1 MKQQDFEARFAP
13 RWEVFEAWLERGET
27 FPGLRGKRPGGTS
40 WPPDAA
46 TLDPAQ
52 VPGRYREICQH
63 LALAQDRQYSSELI
77 ERLSRLAFAG
87 HQRLYGA
94 RGHLSAPIAR
104 FLLRGFPAAV
114 RAHRRYVL
122 LAALLFFGPLLAL
135 TLALQRYP
143 DFTYVVLDADTV
155 EQFAE
160 MYGESTKE
168 LGRTRDAGD
177 DVVMFAYYIW
187 NNVRIGFQTFAGGLV
202 FGLGTLFYL
211 LYNGLHIGVVT
222 GYLVHAGLGPNFFS
236 FTSGHSA
243 FELTA
248 IALCGAAGLRLGAAL
263 VDPGRRRRGE
273 SLRHAAREAMP
284 LVVGSALM
292 FVLAA
297 MIEAFW
303 SPRREFPLMVKYG
316 FGIALWLVT
325 LAYFAAMGRRD
336 AA

>member
-1 MKQQDFEARFAP
+1 VNQQDFEARFAP
-13 RWEVFEAWLERGET
+13 RWDAFETWLEQAGRWPGARGGQAPSEA
-27 FPGLRGKRPGGTS
+27 GALE
-40 WPPDAA
+40 
-46 TLDPAQ
+46 PAQ
-52 VPGRYREICQH
+52 VPARYREICQH

-77 ERLSRLAFAG
+77 ERLSRLALAG

-94 RGHLSAPIAR
+94 RGHLGAPIRR
-104 FLLRGFPAAV
+104 FLLRGFPEAV
-114 RAHRRYVL
+114 RAHARYVL
-122 LAALLFFGPLLAL
+122 LAALLFFGPLLVL
-135 TLALQRYP
+135 TFALQRYP
-143 DFTYVVLDADTV
+143 DFAYVVLDADTV
-155 EQFAE
+155 EQFAD
-160 MYGESTKE
+160 MYGDSTKE
-168 LGRTRDAGD
+168 LGRKRDAGD
-177 DVVMFAYYIW
+177 DSVMFAFYIW

-222 GYLVHAGLGPNFFS
+222 GYLVHAGLGANFFS

-263 VDPGRRRRGE
+263 VAPGRLRRGD
-273 SLRHAAREAMP
+273 SLRAAARAAMP

-303 SPRREFPLMVKYG
+303 SPRTELPLTVKYG
-316 FGIALWLVT
+316 FGIALWLLT
-325 LAYFAAMGRRD
+325 LAYFIVMGRRD